1 MPEVIL
7 AWLSFP
13 QTLCLWNFAWLL
25 LDTPVFLPNL
35 FNRQSKYRVHVSAM
49 EENRNFCLGVPL

>member
-35 FNRQSKYRVHVSAM
+35 FNRQSKYREHVSAM